1 MTKPIQMPTTKPA
14 KAANTASA
22 KPFSLVPAA
31 AQEQMYKALSSLKP
45 DTSGAETGAEIAE
58 IAACL
63 AINDGDPVILAC
75 TARGARK
82 VRKGAKVV
90 STGDGRFNAAVRA
103 AVDALL
109 RDSKATAVV
118 CAGKL
123 ETDAAAQEDF
133 RKAFNFAARH
143 KLPILFVVSQAYT
156 STRSLKRA
164 PKGVQHLDLRVL
176 SAELGIPVFSVDAN
190 DAIAAYR
197 VTTEALHHAR
207 HLRGPSIIEA
217 LTVAGNSNRPIDL
230 LQAYMERH
238 ENWPI

>member
-14 KAANTASA
+14 KAANAASA

-31 AQEQMYKALSSLKP
+31 AQQQMYKALSSLKP
-45 DTSGAETGAEIAE
+45 DASGAETGAEIAE

-63 AINDGDPVILAC
+63 AINDSDPVILAC

-82 VRKGAKVV
+82 VRKGSKVV
-90 STGDGRFNAAVRA
+90 STGGRRFEMAVIAAVT
-103 AVDALL
+103 ALL
-109 RDSKATAVV
+109 SNSKATVVV

-123 ETDAAAQEDF
+123 ETDVAAQDDF
-133 RKAFNFAARH
+133 RCAFDFAARH
-143 KLPILFVVSQAYT
+143 KLPILFVVAHSYT
-156 STRSLKRA
+156 SARTSKRA
-164 PKGVQHLDLRVL
+164 PKSGQQLDLRVL
-176 SAELGIPVFSVDAN
+176 SAEPGIPVFSVDAN

-217 LTVAGNSNRPIDL
+217 LSVQGHGSRAIDL

-238 ENWPI
+238 GNWPI